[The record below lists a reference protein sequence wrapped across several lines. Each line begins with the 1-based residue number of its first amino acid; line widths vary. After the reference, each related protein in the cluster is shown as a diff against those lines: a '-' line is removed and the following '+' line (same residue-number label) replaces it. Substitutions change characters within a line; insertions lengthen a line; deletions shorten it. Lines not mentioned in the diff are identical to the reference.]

1 MTTPHRAELA
11 AAKGGRA
18 AEWPPRTTQPH
29 GPAHQRPARKASARS
44 ARPPSEGIE

>member
-1 MTTPHRAELA
+1 MTTPQKKELA

-18 AEWPPRTTQPH
+18 RECAPRTTQPH

-44 ARPPSEGIE
+44 ARPPSEGIA